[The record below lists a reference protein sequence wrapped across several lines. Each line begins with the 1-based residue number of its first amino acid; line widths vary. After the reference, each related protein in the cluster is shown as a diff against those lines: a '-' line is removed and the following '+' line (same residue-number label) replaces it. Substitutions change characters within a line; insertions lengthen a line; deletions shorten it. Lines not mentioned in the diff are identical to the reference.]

1 MKQFPEGCTGTL
13 DPVLNLFIKVH
24 CLREVAAEV
33 GKMFDGFQD
42 FPVDGDL
49 WVWANYT
56 WGRLVK
62 HLGLPDVKGEPQALI
77 GAGEEIQD
85 SLKGVL
91 SMCEN
96 GTIISIL

>member
-1 MKQFPEGCTGTL
+1 MH

-24 CLREVAAEV
+24 CLREVGDKV
-33 GKMFDGFQD
+33 GKIFDGFQD

-56 WGRLVK
+56 RDRLVK
-62 HLGLPDVKGEPQALI
+62 HLGLPDVKGEPQVLI

-85 SLKGVL
+85 SLKDIL
-91 SMCEN
+91 SMHEN
-96 GTIISIL
+96 GTVISIL

>member
-1 MKQFPEGCTGTL
+1 MQVPE
-13 DPVLNLFIKVH
+13 
-24 CLREVAAEV
+24 
-33 GKMFDGFQD
+33 FDGFQD

-91 SMCEN
+91 SMCED
-96 GTIISIL
+96 GTVISIL